1 MTRCDKRGAD
11 AVGNV
16 FSKTTQ
22 VVMDGQEDKIFG
34 VEYAWV
40 SSNVE
45 MRCGGEEDDLLC
57 MHDPKGHHRKPADM
71 GRGKASGE
79 PANIWFQDIKD

>member
-1 MTRCDKRGAD
+1 
-11 AVGNV
+11 
-16 FSKTTQ
+16 
-22 VVMDGQEDKIFG
+22 MDGQEDKIFG
-34 VEYAWV
+34 VEHAWV

-57 MHDPKGHHRKPADM
+57 MHDHRKSGDM

-79 PANIWFQDIKD
+79 PANIWFQDIKV